1 MSTKVIE
8 SGAPFQPPEGKTESS
23 TVNVDGRHER
33 YSPFPQSKR
42 VSRWPWRFLARLRRG
57 SRRVES
63 GQVF

>member
-8 SGAPFQPPEGKTESS
+8 SGAPFPQLKEKTESS
-23 TVNVDGRHER
+23 TVGVDGRHER

-63 GQVF
+63 GQVI